1 MPDVSVI
8 IPARDVAATLPATLD
23 GLARQRFAGDLE
35 VILVDDGSTDGT
47 AAIAR
52 TAHTVTVVIAGTG
65 AGPASARNAGAA
77 VARSPLLAFI
87 DADCRPTEEWL
98 ASGVAALHSADLVL
112 GETRPDPREPLGP
125 YDRTLW
131 VSGSSPLFES
141 ANLFVRT
148 DLFRALG
155 GFESWL
161 GPRDGKELG
170 EDVWFGWRARRGGA
184 RIDTCPD
191 ALAHHAILSRG
202 PSGYIAERWRRRYF
216 PTLVRRVPELR
227 RELFV
232 LRLFLSR
239 RSAAFDGAA
248 TALALGV
255 ARRNPVALLVAAPY
269 AAMLCGDLLEGRR
282 RGLGKLGAARLA
294 ATRIA
299 ADSVG
304 AAALAYGS
312 VRARTPVL

>member
-8 IPARDVAATLPATLD
+8 IPARDVAATLPSTLD
-23 GLARQRFAGDLE
+23 GLARQRFAGELE
-35 VILVDDGSTDGT
+35 VILVDDGSTDDT

-52 TAHTVTVVIAGTG
+52 TAHTVTAVIAGAG

-98 ASGVAALHSADLVL
+98 ASGVAALDGADLVL

-184 RIDTCPD
+184 RIDTCPE
-191 ALAHHAILSRG
+191 ALAYHAILSRD

-227 RELFV
+227 RELLV
-232 LRLFLSR
+232 GRLFLSR
-239 RSAAFDGAA
+239 RSAAFDGA
-248 TALALGV
+248 ALALGV
-255 ARRNPVALLVAAPY
+255 ARRNPVALLVAGPY
-269 AAMLCGDLLEGRR
+269 AVMLCGDLLEGRR